1 MAVYRIEVRATHPAD
16 DPTGPG
22 VLGEIRQIG
31 ISGSEV
37 TDVRASRLFLLQGS
51 EELLTQSN
59 LERIA
64 REVLIDPVTET
75 FTIAASQADPVHANG
90 ESTNGHPHQPPTT
103 HKTIEVHLKP
113 GVMDPVAASCEMAI
127 SDLLAGTPNDERGT
141 MNDETRNS
149 VPTPQSSSLIQV
161 RTGRKFELLGHATDD
176 ILRLIAKRLLVNES
190 IETGHFEP
198 FTPHEFPT
206 GHACQFK
213 QLHVPIRE
221 LSDEG
226 LLELSRKGHL
236 FLDLREMQAIQ
247 TYFRTLERDPTD
259 AELETL
265 AQTWSEHCVH
275 KTLKA
280 TVEFTDESRITNHE
294 SRTTDHESRLTTH
307 APVIIDNLIKST
319 VFKATMDLNKPWTL
333 SVFKDNAGVI
343 EFDDQFAVCMKV
355 ETHNRPSAIEPYG
368 GAATGIGGCIRDV
381 IGTGLGARPFAN
393 TDIFCFAD
401 PETAVESLPNGV
413 IHPRRSMQR
422 VVAGVRDYGNRM
434 GIPTV
439 NGALFF
445 DQRYV
450 GNPLVFCG
458 TAGVMPRQFADKGYA
473 KPGDHIVVIGGRT
486 GRDGIHGAT
495 FSSDVITDTHA
506 DEFSHAVQ
514 IGNAITE
521 KKMLDVILQA
531 RDQATGPLFHAITD
545 CGAGGLSS
553 AIGEMGEKVGAT
565 VELHKVPLKY
575 EGLSY
580 SEIWISEAQ
589 ERMVLAVPPEN
600 VATLLALC
608 AAEDVEATDIG
619 LFDGTGKLTLHY
631 ESAGTLHTVAHLDM
645 HFIHDGIPKPTRKA
659 IWRPTE
665 RIEPHLAPPNVERG
679 EYAATLHEL
688 LRMPNIASKHWVIRQ
703 YDHEVQGGTVIKP
716 LVGPGL
722 TGGDAPGD
730 ASVVRPILTS
740 KKGVALAVGCQ
751 PRFGDIDP
759 YQMALNAIDEA
770 IRNIVCVGGNPE
782 RTAILDNFC
791 WPKCADPLHLGALV
805 RACQACYDGAMAYGT
820 PFVSGKDSLS
830 NEYMTD
836 KGERIQIPY
845 TLLISAMSIVDDVA
859 RCITMDAKHAGNHLV
874 LVGLTK
880 RELGGSHYFARHGH
894 IGTSIPTV
902 DLITGPRTARAVAA
916 LIATGIV
923 KSAHDLSEGGLAVAL
938 AEMLFA
944 SHSETEPTNRT
955 TPPIARGA
963 TVDLAGIPCSEDADQ
978 DATLLFSESPPAT
991 CWKSPRRFRHPHP
1004 HPQRRQHPLRR
1015 HRPSRIHPPPQNP
1028 LHQKRLAHGRKRGR
1042 IEKEL
1047 AGKTGLVNRHP
1058 QWV

>member
-1 MAVYRIEVRATHPAD
+1 MPVYRIEVRAVHAAD
-16 DPTGPG
+16 DPSGAG
-22 VLGEIRQIG
+22 VLGEIRQLG
-31 ISGSEV
+31 INEV
-37 TDVRASRLFLLQGS
+37 ADVRSSRVFLLQGPAEVLTS
-51 EELLTQSN
+51 EN

-75 FTIAASQADPVHANG
+75 FGIGAEPSHAAEGAKS
-90 ESTNGHPHQPPTT
+90 
-103 HKTIEVHLKP
+103 IEVHLKP
-113 GVMDPVAASCEMAI
+113 GVMDPVAGSCEMAI
-127 SDLLAGTPNDERGT
+127 GDLLGNQEAPPPGSKNQEGGGL
-141 MNDETRNS
+141 
-149 VPTPQSSSLIQV
+149 VQV
-161 RTGRKFELLGHATDD
+161 RTGRKYTLVGHVGEDLL
-176 ILRLIAKRLLVNES
+176 RVIAKRLLVNES
-190 IETGHFEP
+190 IETGYFEA
-198 FTPHEFPT
+198 FTPGEFPS
-206 GHACQFK
+206 GHPYVFTLTHVAIRALGDE
-213 QLHVPIRE
+213 QLM
-221 LSDEG
+221 
-226 LLELSRKGHL
+226 ELSRKGHL

-247 TYFRTLERDPTD
+247 NYFRSIERDPTD

-280 TVEFTDESRITNHE
+280 TVEFTEKQEAGSKNQE
-294 SRTTDHESRLTTH
+294 E
-307 APVIIDNLIKST
+307 PVIIDNLVKQT
-319 VFKATMDLNKPWTL
+319 VFKATMDLNKPWTI

-343 EFDDQFAVCMKV
+343 EFDDETAVCMKV

-381 IGTGLGARPFAN
+381 MGTGLGAKPFAN

-458 TAGVMPRQFADKGYA
+458 TVGVMPRKFADKGSA

-495 FSSDVITDTHA
+495 FSSDVVTNTHA

-531 RDQATGPLFHAITD
+531 RDQAEGPLFHAITD

-565 VELHKVPLKY
+565 VELHTVPLKY

-580 SEIWISEAQ
+580 AEIWISEAQ
-589 ERMVLAVPPEN
+589 ERMVLAVPAEK
-600 VATLLALC
+600 VQTLLDLC
-608 AAEDVEATDIG
+608 ASEDVEGTDIG
-619 LFDGTGKLTLHY
+619 VFDGSGKLTLHFH
-631 ESAGTLHTVAHLDM
+631 EHTVAQMDM
-645 HFIHDGIPKPTRKA
+645 AFIHDGIPKPTRKA
-659 IWRPTE
+659 VWTKPE
-665 RIEPHLAPPNVERG
+665 RVEPHVSAPKDFAAEVHGLLA
-679 EYAATLHEL
+679 
-688 LRMPNIASKHWVIRQ
+688 MPTIASKHWIIRQ

-716 LVGPGL
+716 LVGVNRDG
-722 TGGDAPGD
+722 PGD
-730 ASVVRPILTS
+730 ASVVRPVLDS
-740 KKGVALAVGCQ
+740 KKGVALANGCQ

-759 YQMALNAIDEA
+759 YQMTLNGMDEA
-770 IRNIVCVGGNPE
+770 VRNIVCVGGDPE

-791 WPKCADPLHLGALV
+791 WPKCSDPQNLGALV
-805 RACQACYDGAMAYGT
+805 KACQACYDGAMAYGT

-830 NEYMTD
+830 NEFITD

-845 TLLISAMSIVDDVA
+845 TLLISAMSIVADVSK
-859 RCITMDAKHAGNHLV
+859 CVTMDAKKAGNHLV

-880 RELGGSHYFARHGH
+880 RELGGSHWYARHGFV
-894 IGTSIPTV
+894 GSSVPVV
-902 DLITGPRTARAVAA
+902 DLKGAGGRPATARAVSGLIRGGAVAA
-916 LIATGIV
+916 
-923 KSAHDLSEGGLAVAL
+923 AHDLSEGGLAVAL
-938 AEMLFA
+938 SEMLFA
-944 SHSETEPTNRT
+944 GNL
-955 TPPIARGA
+955 GA
-963 TVDLAGIPCSEDADQ
+963 SVDLAGVARSEDVTD
-978 DATLLFSESPPAT
+978 DSTILFSESASRYLLEIEPGRFDAVARTLKEAGIRFGVIGSVTEGANLKVRSIKGGALMEEPVGALK
-991 CWKSPRRFRHPHP
+991 KSW
-1004 HPQRRQHPLRR
+1004 LGT
-1015 HRPSRIHPPPQNP
+1015 
-1028 LHQKRLAHGRKRGR
+1028 LD
-1042 IEKEL
+1042 
-1047 AGKTGLVNRHP
+1047 
-1058 QWV
+1058 W